1 MKAMKIIKAGGI
13 IVGASLGL
21 FIGGICLLIFANA
34 WMYASYMH

>member
-1 MKAMKIIKAGGI
+1 MKAMKLIKTGAI

-21 FIGGICLLIFANA
+21 FIGGVGLLIFANA